1 MRTLRASLAIIVAG
15 LAFFYV
21 DAFLVGYAAALSFP
35 DWYAG
40 FVAEQPRFGLAIW
53 DLVTLV
59 PATVVSAILVGM
71 VLGRVL
77 ARSFFLSGLA
87 AMTVAIAFAV
97 VTAETDLPMLTTL
110 WNRLF
115 PVYWFQTPS
124 YLALWLSLPLT
135 TQFFG
140 IRSNPAPDDVTN
152 VPV

>member
-1 MRTLRASLAIIVAG
+1 MRILRVSLVIIVAG
-15 LAFFYV
+15 PAFFYV
-21 DAFLVGYAAALSFP
+21 DTLLVGYAAALSFP

-40 FVAEQPRFGLAIW
+40 FVAEHPRLGLAIW
-53 DLVTLV
+53 DLVTVV
-59 PATVVSAILVGM
+59 PVTVVSAILVGM

-77 ARSFFLSGLA
+77 ERSYFLSGLA
-87 AMTVAIAFAV
+87 AMAVAIAFAI

-110 WNRLF
+110 RNTIF